1 MRCVLWYHLSES
13 SANASFAQCANRC
26 SAQFLGAFILVLVIL
41 AVTDKRNG
49 PPPAGMV
56 PLVIF
61 IVFLGISSAYGMQT
75 GNV

>member
-1 MRCVLWYHLSES
+1 M
-13 SANASFAQCANRC
+13 
-26 SAQFLGAFILVLVIL
+26 QFLGAFILVLVIL

-61 IVFLGISSAYGMQT
+61 IVFLGISAAFGMQT